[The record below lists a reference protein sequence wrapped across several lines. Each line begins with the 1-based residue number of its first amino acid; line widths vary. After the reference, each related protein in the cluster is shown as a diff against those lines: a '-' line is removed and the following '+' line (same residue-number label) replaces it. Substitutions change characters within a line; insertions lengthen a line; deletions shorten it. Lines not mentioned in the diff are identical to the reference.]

1 MMMMATAGHDRLANS
16 PLLQL
21 APMSR
26 SHAAIAYWLLAVC
39 ALVFVVVVVGG
50 ITRLTHSGLSI
61 TEWRPIAGVLPPL
74 SAADWEET
82 FAKYRATPQY
92 RQTNVGMSLAEFRG
106 IFWWEYVHRL
116 LGRLIG
122 LAFLVPF
129 AWFVLRRQVPHGY
142 GLALGLIFVLGSVQ
156 GALGWYMVQSGLIDE
171 PRVSQFRLT
180 AHLGLAFV
188 IFAAM
193 LWCALSLL
201 SPQRTSKPGLDA
213 RSARR
218 WAFGIVALVF
228 GMVLSGGLVAGIG
241 AGRAY
246 STFPLMNGYVVP
258 PEIFMLKPWW
268 TNFFHN
274 MATVQFDHRA
284 IAWLLALTVPVLWWK
299 IRRDTSASPRA
310 RQGIRILL
318 AMLAIQV
325 ALGIATLVNGVPLY
339 LAALHQAGALVLFA
353 CALSVAHA
361 LR

>member
-1 MMMMATAGHDRLANS
+1 MTIAAHDRLANS
-16 PLLQL
+16 PLLQR
-21 APMSR
+21 ASASR

-39 ALVFVVVVVGG
+39 ALLFVVVVVGG
-50 ITRLTHSGLSI
+50 VTRLTHSGLSI
-61 TEWRPIAGVLPPL
+61 TEWQLIGGTLPPL

-92 RQTNVGMSLAEFRG
+92 RQANAGMSLAEFKA

-142 GLALGLIFVLGSVQ
+142 GLALGLIFVLGGVQ

-193 LWCALSLL
+193 FWCALSLL
-201 SPQRTSKPGLDA
+201 SPQRTPTPGLNA

-218 WAFGIVALVF
+218 WGFGIVALVF
-228 GMVLSGGLVAGIG
+228 GMVLSGGLMAGIG

-246 STFPLMNGYVVP
+246 STFPLMNGYVAP
-258 PEIFMLKPWW
+258 PEIFMLEPWW
-268 TNFFHN
+268 TNFFYN

-284 IAWLLALTVPVLWWK
+284 IAWLLALTIPVLWWK
-299 IRRDTSASPRA
+299 IRRDTNASPRA
-310 RQGIRILL
+310 RQGAHGLL
-318 AMLAIQV
+318 AMLAIQA
-325 ALGIATLVNGVPLY
+325 ALGIATLVNGVPLH

-353 CALSVAHA
+353 CALNVAHA

>member
-1 MMMMATAGHDRLANS
+1 MITTAAHDPLAHS
-16 PLLQL
+16 PLSRR
-21 APMSR
+21 APVSR

-39 ALVFVVVVVGG
+39 GLVFVVVVVGG

-61 TEWRPIAGVLPPL
+61 TEWQPIAGTVPPL
-74 SAADWEET
+74 STADWDET

-92 RQTNVGMSLAEFRG
+92 QQANSGMSLAEFKG

-122 LAFLVPF
+122 LAFLIPF
-129 AWFVLRRQVPHGY
+129 MWFILRRQVPHGY
-142 GLALGLIFVLGSVQ
+142 RLALGLIFVLGGAQ

-193 LWCALSLL
+193 FWCALSLL
-201 SPQRTSKPGLDA
+201 YPRRIPKPGLGE
-213 RSARR
+213 RSVRS
-218 WAFGIVALVF
+218 WAYGIVALVF
-228 GMVLSGGLVAGIG
+228 AMVLSGGLVAGIG

-246 STFPLMNGYVVP
+246 STFPLMNGYVAP
-258 PEIFMLKPWW
+258 PEIFMLEPWW
-268 TNFFHN
+268 MNFFYN

-310 RQGIRILL
+310 RQGVHGLL
-318 AMLAIQV
+318 AMLAIQ
-325 ALGIATLVNGVPLY
+325 ATLGIATLVNGVPLQ
-339 LAALHQAGALVLFA
+339 LAILHQAGGLVLFA
-353 CALSVAHA
+353 CALNVAHA

>member
-1 MMMMATAGHDRLANS
+1 MITIAAHDQLANS
-16 PLLQL
+16 PLLQR
-21 APMSR
+21 APVSR

-50 ITRLTHSGLSI
+50 VTRLTHSGLSI
-61 TEWRPIAGVLPPL
+61 TEWQPIAGTVPPL

-92 RQTNVGMSLAEFRG
+92 EQANAGMSLAEFKA

-116 LGRLIG
+116 LGRLVG
-122 LAFLVPF
+122 LVFLVPF
-129 AWFVLRRQVPHGY
+129 AWFVLRRQVPRGY
-142 GLALGLIFVLGSVQ
+142 GLALGFIFVLGFVQ

-188 IFAAM
+188 IFAGM
-193 LWCALSLL
+193 FWCALSLL
-201 SPQRTSKPGLDA
+201 YPRRPPTAGLDA

-218 WAFGIVALVF
+218 WGFGIVALVY
-228 GMVLSGGLVAGIG
+228 GMVLSGGLVAGIR

-246 STFPLMNGYVVP
+246 NTFPLMNGYVAP
-258 PEIFMLKPWW
+258 PEIFMLEPWW
-268 TNFFHN
+268 SNFFYN
-274 MATVQFDHRA
+274 MATVQFNHRA
-284 IAWLLALTVPVLWWK
+284 IAGLLVLTVPVLWWK
-299 IRRDTSASPRA
+299 IRRDQSASPRA
-310 RQGIRILL
+310 RQGVHGLL

-325 ALGIATLVNGVPLY
+325 ALGIATLVSGVPLHV
-339 LAALHQAGALVLFA
+339 AALHQAGALVLFA
-353 CALSVAHA
+353 CALNVAHA